1 MQEAPPRQESI
12 FMESVII
19 WKFLNQDIV
28 NQKAKRIK
36 CSGRDAKLGDA
47 VNSYDSVAT
56 TL

>member
-1 MQEAPPRQESI
+1 
-12 FMESVII
+12 MESVII

-36 CSGRDAKLGDA
+36 CSGRGAKLGDA